1 MLRIFYKPPVAAFV
15 STGMGRRRKRGTKE
29 RGKIFQI
36 KEEKENISVNFY
48 LQFAVLNKTEMQI
61 QLCKYC
67 GAAHPFFLTFSSN
80 PLSCDSCV
88 FIFLYFHSWQTE
100 KDLLLHFIRTFRSR
114 HWELFRK
121 TPVDFFHKIGV
132 ILQYSVLNKKV
143 YKYIKSEILRRYYF
157 RFMVKKKIWQSYT
170 KTTFLAQFWMA
181 ASDHLLNELVRS
193 KIRHVKN

>member
-1 MLRIFYKPPVAAFV
+1 MLRNFYKPPVADFV

-80 PLSCDSCV
+80 PHFCDSCV
-88 FIFLYFHSWQTE
+88 FIFYV
-100 KDLLLHFIRTFRSR
+100 FI
-114 HWELFRK
+114 LDK
-121 TPVDFFHKIGV
+121 
-132 ILQYSVLNKKV
+132 L
-143 YKYIKSEILRRYYF
+143 
-157 RFMVKKKIWQSYT
+157 KKISCCI
-170 KTTFLAQFWMA
+170 
-181 ASDHLLNELVRS
+181 LLRYSQAGIESCSVKQLFG
-193 KIRHVKN
+193 KI

>member
-36 KEEKENISVNFY
+36 KEEKESISFNFY
-48 LQFAVLNKTEMQI
+48 MQFVVLNKTETQI

-88 FIFLYFHSWQTE
+88 FIFYVFILDKLKKISCCI
-100 KDLLLHFIRTFRSR
+100 LLGYSEAGIES
-114 HWELFRK
+114 
-121 TPVDFFHKIGV
+121 
-132 ILQYSVLNKKV
+132 YSVKQL
-143 YKYIKSEILRRYYF
+143 F
-157 RFMVKKKIWQSYT
+157 GKI
-170 KTTFLAQFWMA
+170 
-181 ASDHLLNELVRS
+181 
-193 KIRHVKN
+193 

>member
-1 MLRIFYKPPVAAFV
+1 MLRNFYKPPVADFV

-29 RGKIFQI
+29 RGKIFQT

-48 LQFAVLNKTEMQI
+48 LQFAVLNKTEMQR

-88 FIFLYFHSWQTE
+88 FTFLYFHSWQTE
-100 KDLLLHFIRTFRSR
+100 KDLLLPFIRTFRSR

-121 TPVDFFHKIGV
+121 TAVRQDITKIVNFFHKIGV
-132 ILQYSVLNKKV
+132 SLQYSVLNKKV
-143 YKYIKSEILRRYYF
+143 YKYIKSEILHRYSF
-157 RFMVKKKIWQSYT
+157 RVMVKIKIWQSYT

-181 ASDHLLNELVRS
+181 ASDHLLN
-193 KIRHVKN
+193 K